1 MVSKNI
7 CLNRGE
13 KKRKT
18 QRFSGA
24 KKGHV
29 MEEVN
34 IYVNT
39 VLRNCLVE
47 KKSNEKIK
55 RHLRL

>member
-29 MEEVN
+29 MEEDQN
-34 IYVNT
+34 FCQYCFTKLFGRRKNQM
-39 VLRNCLVE
+39 
-47 KKSNEKIK
+47 KK
-55 RHLRL
+55 